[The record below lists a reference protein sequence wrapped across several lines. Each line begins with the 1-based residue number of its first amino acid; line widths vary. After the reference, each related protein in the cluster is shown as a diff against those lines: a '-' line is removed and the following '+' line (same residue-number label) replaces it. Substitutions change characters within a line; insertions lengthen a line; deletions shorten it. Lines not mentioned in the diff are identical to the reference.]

1 MNAISQ
7 PQSFASGGI
16 VSGAASAPTDA
27 PELKMEVANARSFFG
42 KYSAVTLMAAGKLP
56 ASPSARMARHPRKSH
71 TETPAIAAAVALP
84 ACTAR
89 HARKSHTETPAIAAA
104 VALPAWTAR
113 SASTDLTSFTN
124 QHVAM
129 PHAA

>member
-1 MNAISQ
+1 MMMNAISQ
-7 PQSFASGGI
+7 PQNFASGGM

-27 PELKMEVANARSFFG
+27 PELKIEVANARSFLG

-56 ASPSARMARHPRKSH
+56 ASPSAS
-71 TETPAIAAAVALP
+71 
-84 ACTAR
+84 TAR

-113 SASTDLTSFTN
+113 SAATELTSFTN

-129 PHAA
+129 PHAAWRHAPSDHTKMAHR

>member
-1 MNAISQ
+1 MMMNAISQ
-7 PQSFASGGI
+7 PHHLASGGI
-16 VSGAASAPTDA
+16 VRGAASAPTDA
-27 PELKMEVANARSFFG
+27 PELKIDVANARSFFG

-71 TETPAIAAAVALP
+71 TETPAIAAAVVLP

-89 HARKSHTETPAIAAA
+89 
-104 VALPAWTAR
+104 
-113 SASTDLTSFTN
+113 SASTEFTSFTN